1 MSKHKSNYIN
11 GNEYTIGAYI
21 SDDMSDNCMG
31 YSNPIPSNIK
41 AYNELYLDNEEEVDY
56 EDYWR
61 VTAWISV

>member
-31 YSNPIPSNIK
+31 YSLSMQNNIK
-41 AYNELYLDNEEEVDY
+41 AFNELYLDDEEEEEDY
-56 EDYWR
+56 EEYR
-61 VTAWISV
+61 